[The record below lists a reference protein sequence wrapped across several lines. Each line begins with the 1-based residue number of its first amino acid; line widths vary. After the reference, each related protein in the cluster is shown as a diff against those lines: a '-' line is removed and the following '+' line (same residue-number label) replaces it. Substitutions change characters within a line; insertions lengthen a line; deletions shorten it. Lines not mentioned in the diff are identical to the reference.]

1 MEKSYRVRSLTRGL
15 RLLSAL
21 NARGTASLAQLV
33 QDTGLAKPTAFR
45 LLRTLL
51 EEEYISKDDDSDD
64 YRPAPRTCSLSS
76 GFEENAWLVEHT
88 RGALL
93 TLGEHLVWPLSIST
107 LAGSRV
113 LVRDNTDSKSPLSVR
128 RLAPGMTL
136 PILGSASGHVLL
148 AYATPGDRTHI
159 LGVLRASRDMCDLPA
174 RDTAAVKKTLS
185 AVAKHGYASVR
196 VSRMVSELEV
206 IAVPIS
212 VNGHAIAA
220 LAVRFA
226 AAAVPRDDIQKK
238 FLPAMRACAK
248 RIGTAIAS
256 DDRAKPG
263 AHK

>member
-21 NARGTASLAQLV
+21 NARGSASLAQLV

-51 EEEYISKDDDSDD
+51 EEEYISKDDDTDA

-88 RGALL
+88 RSELV
-93 TLGEHLVWPLSIST
+93 TLGEHLVWPLSVCT

-113 LVRDNTDSKSPLSVR
+113 LVRDNTDSTSPLSVR
-128 RLAPGMTL
+128 QLAPGMTL

-148 AYATPGDRTHI
+148 AYSSARDREQI
-159 LGVLRASRDMCDLPA
+159 LSVLRASRDTCDLLA

-185 AVAKHGYASVR
+185 DVAQLGYSSVR

-206 IAVPIS
+206 IAVPIW
-212 VNGHAIAA
+212 VNDYAIAA
-220 LAVRFA
+220 LAVRFS
-226 AAAVPRDDIQKK
+226 AAAVPGQDIQDK
-238 FLPAMRACAK
+238 FLPAMRDCAG
-248 RIGTAIAS
+248 RIGSAIAN
-256 DDRAKPG
+256 DERASPVP
-263 AHK
+263 AR